1 MSGVDDRVSTVRFV
15 KKRSAIGLAVIA
27 AAVVLGGCASNA
39 PQDTFQPEGENAQR
53 IQNLQW
59 PVFLIAG
66 IVGLIVFGVIIF
78 VVIKF
83 RDRGQEM
90 PKQTH
95 GKPALEIALTI
106 LPALI
111 LIGVGIPTVSTVFSL
126 AKSSDTQCVV
136 NVTGQ
141 QWWWEY
147 EYPVQS
153 CAGVEIGEPLVTSG
167 ELVLPVKA
175 HVLLRITSND
185 VIHSFWIP
193 KLNGKRDAVPGRI
206 HPLRMEADHP
216 GIYQGQCTEFCGLSH
231 ARMRMD
237 AVGLTSAD
245 FATWVADQL
254 TPAEKPTDSLALQG
268 EDTFRAQCSRCHQV
282 NGLTEENADGTNSA
296 KPVIAFPDLYVV
308 SGNAPNLTKLMT
320 RTTFAGATW
329 DLLTDECRKA
339 LHDAS
344 PEAFG
349 ALYLKGVTPEC
360 FNEAELREWI
370 RNAPAKKPMYSSE
383 AEKDQNGG
391 KYRGMPNLNLTD
403 DQIEQIVA
411 YLLERK

>member
-1 MSGVDDRVSTVRFV
+1 MSGVEQSVSTVRNV
-15 KKRSAIGLAVIA
+15 KQRTALGLAVIA
-27 AAVVLGGCASNA
+27 AASLLGGCARNA
-39 PQDTFQPEGENAQR
+39 PQDTFQPEGENAR
-53 IQNLQW
+53 KIQNLQL
-59 PVFLIAG
+59 PVFIVAG
-66 IVGLIVFGVIIF
+66 IVGVIVFGVILF
-78 VVIKF
+78 VIIRF

-90 PKQTH
+90 PKQSH
-95 GKPALEIALTI
+95 GKPWLEILLTI

-147 EYPVQS
+147 EYPVQN
-153 CAGVEIGEPLVTSG
+153 CGGVEIAQPLVTSG
-167 ELVLPVKA
+167 ELVMPVKV

-185 VIHSFWIP
+185 VIHSYWIP

-216 GIYQGQCTEFCGLSH
+216 GIYAGQCTEFCGLSH

-237 AVGLTSAD
+237 AVGLTSTD
-245 FATWVADQL
+245 FSTWVANQL
-254 TPAEKPTDSLALQG
+254 EPAAKPTDALALEG
-268 EDTFRAQCSRCHQV
+268 EDTFRTQCSRCHQV
-282 NGLTEENADGTNSA
+282 NGLMEENPDGTNSDT
-296 KPVIAFPDLYVV
+296 PVISFPDLYVV
-308 SGNAPNLTKLMT
+308 AGNAPNLTNLMT
-320 RTTFAGATW
+320 RTTFAGATF
-329 DLLTDECRKA
+329 DLLTDACRKK

-344 PEAFG
+344 PEEFG
-349 ALYLKGVTPEC
+349 ALYLKGITPDC
-360 FNEAELREWI
+360 FNEAELRDWI

-383 AEKDQNGG
+383 EQKTQNGG

-403 DQIEQIVA
+403 DQIDQIIA